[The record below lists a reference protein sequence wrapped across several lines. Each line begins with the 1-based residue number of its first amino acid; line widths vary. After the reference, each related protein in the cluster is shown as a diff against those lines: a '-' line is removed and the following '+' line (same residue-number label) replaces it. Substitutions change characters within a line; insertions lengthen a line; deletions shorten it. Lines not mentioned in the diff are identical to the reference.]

1 MTKDQESYFGM
12 TLKVKNYY
20 QKNITSIA
28 VIPVIASYFDTLNQ
42 LIDSL
47 ILADTGSRADLTGY
61 AMQKANKR
69 TTLETLCLRIS
80 NALSA
85 HAVVIDDVVLRKRA
99 DFPTSKWYNCS
110 EEELV
115 THANVLKDLVQPYT
129 NDIAPYGVNA
139 TDVAAH
145 ENAINQFINVISD
158 PTLATDKRKEDNKKL
173 LGTIDAIRTLFADK
187 LDVLMRS
194 FEVNNPTL
202 YALYQSARAID
213 VNGSVMAPTSIVDAA
228 PQAITTLHTATAY
241 NENTLYT
248 FQNMGNAP
256 VMVSLATQTNTEGE
270 EKILL
275 GAGETRSRMA
285 TNLAAM
291 GTYLVA
297 NNTNATPVKIRVWV
311 E

>member
-28 VIPVIASYFDTLNQ
+28 VIPIIASFFNLLNE

-85 HAVVIDDVVLRKRA
+85 HAVIIDDVVLRKRA
-99 DFPTSKWYNCS
+99 DFPASKWYSCS

-139 TDVAAH
+139 TDVAAQ
-145 ENAINQFINVISD
+145 ETAINQFISVISD

-173 LGTIDAIRTLFADK
+173 LETIDAIRTLFADK

-241 NENTLYT
+241 NENALYT

-256 VMVSLATQTNTEGE
+256 VMLSLASQTNTEGE

-275 GAGETRSRMA
+275 GPGETRSRMA
-285 TNLAAM
+285 SNLAAM